1 MKKEEFKSNN
11 FIFIGLVKADH
22 KFKIVLEV

>member
-11 FIFIGLVKADH
+11 FIFVGQVKADH
-22 KFKIVLEV
+22 KFQIVLEV